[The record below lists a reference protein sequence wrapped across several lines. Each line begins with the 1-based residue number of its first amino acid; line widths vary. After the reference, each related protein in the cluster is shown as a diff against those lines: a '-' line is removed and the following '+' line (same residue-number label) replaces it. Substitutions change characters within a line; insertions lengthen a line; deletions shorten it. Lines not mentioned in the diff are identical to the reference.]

1 MLDNLPDTH
10 SSLVINFSSA
20 TDSGTTQEIVE
31 SAMEKKSKDK
41 MGPAGGKKLVLFIDD
56 FNMPVKT
63 NAESPFQPPLEL
75 LRLWMDYGGWYDRI
89 KCSWRYIL
97 DTQIVSAMAPP
108 TGGREVISNRTQS
121 RFSLLYTAEPAD
133 AQVIRIFESILNPK
147 LSEFDNEIKPLGAV
161 IAKATLAVY
170 KDVALDFLP
179 SPTKSHY
186 LFNLRDVA
194 KVVQGVMQ
202 AQQQCVD
209 TKDGMLRLWCHECM
223 RAFSDR
229 FLNDSTNDEKRFVAL
244 LSKTLKDS
252 FDCTWDGLM
261 DETSDS
267 SQGPIFISFLTES
280 SEIIPYEENTDLKKL
295 KNFLD
300 EKLEDYNMEPKLIPM
315 NLVLF
320 EDALRHIC
328 RIHRILKQERGN
340 MMLVGVGGSGRQ
352 SLTRLSCYVADITC
366 FTIEIT
372 KQYRSIEFRE
382 DLKQVSERNPNPNPT
397 LTLTLTQTLTNQTQ
411 PSPNP
416 LLTHS

>member
-1 MLDNLPDTH
+1 
-10 SSLVINFSSA
+10 
-20 TDSGTTQEIVE
+20 
-31 SAMEKKSKDK
+31 
-41 MGPAGGKKLVLFIDD
+41 
-56 FNMPVKT
+56 
-63 NAESPFQPPLEL
+63 
-75 LRLWMDYGGWYDRI
+75 MDYGGWYDRI

-108 TGGREVISNRTQS
+108 TGGREIISNRTQS

-382 DLKQVSERNPNPNPT
+382 DLKQVSERNPNP
-397 LTLTLTQTLTNQTQ
+397 TLTQTLTK
-411 PSPNP
+411 PNP